1 MNDLLTKQQTQTGLD
16 LDRFEAFE
24 DCYASHVRH
33 FIKWCKDH
41 GYSSVIDDCVRQYF
55 TELNHSGYRAGTIRI
70 KRSAVKKRIRQLME
84 HAPIDDQVRLDRV
97 LSNLD
102 NFGETRAPK
111 IASTA
116 IRSEKTISEA
126 ERMILVAAAS
136 ERLSLMLEFLWCTG
150 CRVSEMTGITLADC
164 TGEGETVDIRVVG
177 KGSKERYLTIR
188 KSLFDKIRDFYRGEL
203 YLFETQN
210 GRLYDRSYISNQI
223 HKLGKRTLGRSISS
237 HSYRHSFATR
247 KIKAT
252 ANLKGVSVYLGHS
265 TTAITANMYD
275 HNLLSNDDLLD
286 AEIV

>member
-1 MNDLLTKQQTQTGLD
+1 MNLLTKQQTGLD
-16 LDRFEAFE
+16 LDRFEGFE
-24 DCYASHVRH
+24 DCYSSHVRH
-33 FIKWCKDH
+33 FIKWCKGH
-41 GYSSVIDDCVRQYF
+41 GYSSVIDESVRQYF
-55 TELNHSGYRAGTIRI
+55 VELNHSGYRAGTIRI

-84 HAPIDDQVRLDRV
+84 HAPIDAQVRLDRV

-111 IASTA
+111 VASTA
-116 IRSEKTISEA
+116 IRSEKTINET
-126 ERMILVAAAS
+126 ERMILVSAAS

-150 CRVSEMTGITLADC
+150 CRVSEMIGITCADC

-177 KGSKERYLTIR
+177 KGSKERHLTIR
-188 KSLFDKIRDFYRGEL
+188 KSLFDKIRDFYRGEI

-210 GRLYDRSYISNQI
+210 GHAYDRSYISNQI
-223 HKLGKRTLGRSISS
+223 HRLGKRTLGRSISC

-275 HNLLSNDDLLD
+275 HNLLSNDELLD